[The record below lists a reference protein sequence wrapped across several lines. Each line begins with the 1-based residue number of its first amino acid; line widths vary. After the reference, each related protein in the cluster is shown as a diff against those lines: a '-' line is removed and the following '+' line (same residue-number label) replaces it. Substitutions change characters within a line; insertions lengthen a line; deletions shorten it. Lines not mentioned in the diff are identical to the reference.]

1 MGKECSTCA
10 CNDQKELDDSTVL
23 NLQKKDM
30 QLKSKY
36 EENEYIKN
44 IFNNNFIFK
53 L

>member
-30 QLKSKY
+30 QLKSQY

-44 IFNNNFIFK
+44 IFYNKYLFK